1 MVTGPRQVGKTT
13 LLEMCSEGP
22 RAYVTLDDL
31 DMRQLAQQDPAL
43 FLQTWPAPVTIDEV
57 QYAPQ
62 LFSAIKMAVDKDPLN
77 GQYWLTGSQKFQRM
91 QGLTESL
98 AGRVAIVDLLGLS
111 QAEQQGRATP
121 SPPFLPTPEWTAS
134 ARQRAKPMTLKPLYE
149 QIWLGSYPRLLTQ
162 GPPSRDVFYRS
173 YVQTY
178 VQRDVRELLK
188 VSDPSSFHRFLGVAA
203 ARTGQLLN
211 YANLANELDIDNKTV
226 KAWLSVLEA
235 SGLVYLLQPY
245 HRNLAKRMLK
255 SPKLYF
261 LDTGL
266 AAYLTK
272 WSTPE
277 ALEAGSMSGAML
289 ETWVVAEIL
298 KSYWHNGKEAP
309 LYFYRDTEQKE
320 IDLLIESDDV
330 IYPIEIKK
338 TATPSTQASKS
349 FGAAENLG
357 RQLGPGAVLC
367 LATRVCPFPRRSR
380 PFRWRICSRQRPA
393 PSNPV
398 RHRGH
403 HLGGRLHQR
412 FDRRGQLHRAG
423 VHGHLGVSDFVGLHL
438 RDDGARRRIRR
449 RQQIHVA
456 LQVRLDLALG
466 LDHKA

>member
-1 MVTGPRQVGKTT
+1 MLDRTLAQTIFQVSQNFPVLMVTGPRQVGKTT
-13 LLEMCSEGP
+13 LLAMCSEGA
-22 RAYVTLDDL
+22 RAYVTLDDM

-62 LFSAIKMAVDKDPLN
+62 LFSAIKMAVDKDPRN
-77 GQYWLTGSQKFQRM
+77 GQFWLTGSQKFQLM

-111 QAEQQGRATP
+111 QAEQQGRAQQ
-121 SPPFLPTPEWTAS
+121 SRPFLPTTDWIAQARNTAQPQS
-134 ARQRAKPMTLKPLYE
+134 LQSLYA
-149 QIWLGSYPRLLTQ
+149 QIWLGAYPRLQTQ
-162 GPPSRDVFYRS
+162 GAQSRDVFYRS

-188 VSDPSSFHRFLGVAA
+188 VSDPLSFHRFLGVVA

-211 YANLANELDIDNKTV
+211 YAHLANEVDIDTKTA

-245 HRNLAKRMLK
+245 YRNLTKRMIK

-272 WSTPE
+272 WSSPE
-277 ALEAGSMSGAML
+277 SLEAGSMSGAIL
-289 ETWVVAEIL
+289 ETWAVAEIL

-309 LYFYRDTEQKE
+309 LFFYRDTDQKE

-338 TATPSTQASKS
+338 TATPSTQASKAFS
-349 FGAAENLG
+349 VAANLG
-357 RQLGPGAVLC
+357 KTVGHGAVLC
-367 LATRVCPFPRRSR
+367 LTPRDVPLSANVTAI
-380 PFRWRICSRQRPA
+380 PM
-393 PSNPV
+393 
-398 RHRGH
+398 GY
-403 HLGGRLHQR
+403 L
-412 FDRRGQLHRAG
+412 
-423 VHGHLGVSDFVGLHL
+423 
-438 RDDGARRRIRR
+438 
-449 RQQIHVA
+449 
-456 LQVRLDLALG
+456 
-466 LDHKA
+466 

>member
-1 MVTGPRQVGKTT
+1 MLDRTLASTVRNVSQNFPVLMVTGPRQVGKTT
-13 LLEMCSEGP
+13 LLEMCSEGD
-22 RAYVTLDDL
+22 RSYVTLDDM
-31 DMRQLAQQDPAL
+31 DMRRLAQQDPAL

-62 LFSAIKMAVDKDPLN
+62 LFSAIKMAVDKDPRN
-77 GQYWLTGSQKFQRM
+77 GQFWLTGSQKFQLM

-111 QAEQQGRATP
+111 QAEQQGRAKQ
-121 SPPFLPTPEWTAS
+121 SQAFVPTPEWIAQ
-134 ARQRAKPMTLKPLYE
+134 ARALAKPVTLKALYA
-149 QIWLGSYPRLLTQ
+149 QIWMGSYPRLQTQ
-162 GPPSRDVFYRS
+162 GEQSRDVFYRS

-188 VSDPSSFHRFLGVAA
+188 VSDPLSFQRFLGVVA

-211 YANLANELDIDNKTV
+211 YANLANELDIDTKTA

-245 HRNLAKRMLK
+245 HRNLTKRMLK

-289 ETWVVAEIL
+289 ETWAVAEIL

-320 IDLLIESDDV
+320 IDLLIESDGV
-330 IYPIEIKK
+330 IYPVEIKK
-338 TATPSTQASKS
+338 TATPSTQATKV
-349 FGAAENLG
+349 FGVAENLG
-357 RQLGPGAVLC
+357 KKVGSGAVLC
-367 LATRVCPFPRRSR
+367 LVPRDVPMS
-380 PFRWRICSRQRPA
+380 
-393 PSNPV
+393 
-398 RHRGH
+398 
-403 HLGGRLHQR
+403 
-412 FDRRGQLHRAG
+412 AG
-423 VHGHLGVSDFVGLHL
+423 VSAIPMAYL
-438 RDDGARRRIRR
+438 
-449 RQQIHVA
+449 
-456 LQVRLDLALG
+456 
-466 LDHKA
+466 

>member
-1 MVTGPRQVGKTT
+1 MLDRTLAQTIFQVSQNFPVLMVTGPRQVGKTT
-13 LLEMCSEGP
+13 LLAMCSEGA
-22 RAYVTLDDL
+22 RAYVTLDDM

-62 LFSAIKMAVDKDPLN
+62 LFSAIKMAVDKDPRN
-77 GQYWLTGSQKFQRM
+77 GQFWLTGSQKFQLM

-111 QAEQQGRATP
+111 QAEQQGRAQQ
-121 SPPFLPTPEWTAS
+121 SRPFLPTTDWIAQARNTAQPQS
-134 ARQRAKPMTLKPLYE
+134 LQSLYA
-149 QIWLGSYPRLLTQ
+149 QIWLGAYPRLQTQ
-162 GPPSRDVFYRS
+162 GAQSRDVFYRS

-188 VSDPSSFHRFLGVAA
+188 VSDPLSFHRFLGVVA

-211 YANLANELDIDNKTV
+211 YANLANEVDIDTKTA

-272 WSTPE
+272 WSSPE
-277 ALEAGSMSGAML
+277 ALEAGSMSGAIL
-289 ETWVVAEIL
+289 ETWAVAEIL

-320 IDLLIESDDV
+320 IDLLIETDDV
-330 IYPIEIKK
+330 IYPVEIKK
-338 TATPSTQASKS
+338 TATPSTQASKV
-349 FGAAENLG
+349 FGAAEHLG
-357 RQLGPGAVLC
+357 KKVGSGVVLC
-367 LATRVCPFPRRSR
+367 LVPRDVPLS
-380 PFRWRICSRQRPA
+380 
-393 PSNPV
+393 PSVTAIPMAY
-398 RHRGH
+398 
-403 HLGGRLHQR
+403 L
-412 FDRRGQLHRAG
+412 
-423 VHGHLGVSDFVGLHL
+423 
-438 RDDGARRRIRR
+438 
-449 RQQIHVA
+449 
-456 LQVRLDLALG
+456 
-466 LDHKA
+466 

>member
-1 MVTGPRQVGKTT
+1 MLDRTLAQTIFQVSQNFPVLMVTGPRQVGKTT
-13 LLEMCSEGP
+13 LLAMCSEGA
-22 RAYVTLDDL
+22 RAYVTLDDM

-62 LFSAIKMAVDKDPLN
+62 LFSAIKMAVDKDPRN
-77 GQYWLTGSQKFQRM
+77 GQFWLTGSQKFQLM

-98 AGRVAIVDLLGLS
+98 AGRVAIFDLLGLS
-111 QAEQQGRATP
+111 QAEQQGRAQQ
-121 SPPFLPTPEWTAS
+121 SRPFLPTTDWIAQARNTAQPQS
-134 ARQRAKPMTLKPLYE
+134 LQSLYA
-149 QIWLGSYPRLLTQ
+149 QIWLGAYPRLQTQ
-162 GPPSRDVFYRS
+162 GAQSRDVFYRS

-188 VSDPSSFHRFLGVAA
+188 VSDPLSFYRFLGVVA

-211 YANLANELDIDNKTV
+211 YANLANEVDIDTKTA

-272 WSTPE
+272 WSSPE
-277 ALEAGSMSGAML
+277 ALEAGSMSGAIL
-289 ETWVVAEIL
+289 ETWAVAEIL

-320 IDLLIESDDV
+320 IDLLIETDDV
-330 IYPIEIKK
+330 IYPVEIKK
-338 TATPSTQASKS
+338 TATPSTQASKV
-349 FGAAENLG
+349 FGAAEHLG
-357 RQLGPGAVLC
+357 KKVGSGVVLC
-367 LATRVCPFPRRSR
+367 LVPRDVPLS
-380 PFRWRICSRQRPA
+380 
-393 PSNPV
+393 PSVTAIPMAY
-398 RHRGH
+398 
-403 HLGGRLHQR
+403 L
-412 FDRRGQLHRAG
+412 
-423 VHGHLGVSDFVGLHL
+423 
-438 RDDGARRRIRR
+438 
-449 RQQIHVA
+449 
-456 LQVRLDLALG
+456 
-466 LDHKA
+466 